1 MKRLRPFFLLALIL
15 RLILAPIFHHSD
27 ADTIFYWGKY
37 LWEKKDFFHFLGK
50 AVPNAMRATYPPIFY
65 YMLFLWRGFYEL
77 IGNILWWLNLKI
89 DLFPSNLIFW
99 YQSYEIGIAFNK
111 ISAILADLG
120 CAYLIYKIIEQL
132 RGSKLLN
139 KWSVLLFLF
148 LPATWYNS
156 AYWGQIESIYSF
168 FILLSFFL
176 MLKDKFLWATFSLA
190 ISALIKPTGLFILP
204 AFLIFAIKK
213 KKIIDVF
220 VAGLL
225 GLVAAVISYFPFQ
238 PLNTLCWSI
247 SFYFKSFRGELNYL
261 VANAFN
267 FWALLFGFDQKPD
280 NFPFLGIP
288 LKFWGFGIF
297 GLAAT
302 LVGIKLWKRV
312 ANEKLI
318 FASFLLAFASFLF
331 LPRMHERYFYTALT
345 FLAILGSLSKKW
357 LWSFVILSLIHF
369 FNLYHFWWQPKIPI
383 LISFLSNM
391 TIVRGIIIINMGIFL
406 YFFLEFLRDES
417 FDYHR

>member
-1 MKRLRPFFLLALIL
+1 MKKLWPVFLLALTL

-37 LWEKKDFFHFLGK
+37 LWEKKDFLFFLGK
-50 AVPNAMRATYPPIFY
+50 AVPNAMPSAYPPIFY
-65 YMLFLWRGFYEL
+65 YLLFLWRGFYEL
-77 IGNILWWLNLKI
+77 IGNILWRLNLKI
-89 DLFPSNLIFW
+89 GLFPSNLIFW
-99 YQSYEIGIAFNK
+99 YQSYKIGVAFNK
-111 ISAILADLG
+111 IPAILADLG
-120 CAYLIYKIIEQL
+120 CAYLIYKIAKKIGKKESL
-132 RGSKLLN
+132 VKN
-139 KWSVLLFLF
+139 VTILFLF
-148 LPATWYNS
+148 LPASWYNS

-247 SFYFKSFRGELNYL
+247 NFYFKSFRGELNYL

-267 FWALLFGFDQKPD
+267 FWALIFGFDQRPD
-280 NFPFLGIP
+280 SATFVGVPFRL
-288 LKFWGFGIF
+288 WGFLLFSLLVIIISVRLGQKINTKQLI
-297 GLAAT
+297 LAA
-302 LVGIKLWKRV
+302 
-312 ANEKLI
+312 
-318 FASFLLAFASFLF
+318 FLCAFAAFLF
-331 LPRMHERYFYTALT
+331 LPRMHERYFYTVLI
-345 FLAILGSLSKKW
+345 FSAILGGLNKRWLYGFVLLS
-357 LWSFVILSLIHF
+357 VVHF
-369 FNLYHFWWQPKIPI
+369 FNLYHFWWQPKIPFLITI
-383 LISFLSNM
+383 LSDL
-391 TIVRGIIIINMGIFL
+391 TLVRGIIVINLIIFGHWMINYLQNGAVNNNC
-406 YFFLEFLRDES
+406 
-417 FDYHR
+417 